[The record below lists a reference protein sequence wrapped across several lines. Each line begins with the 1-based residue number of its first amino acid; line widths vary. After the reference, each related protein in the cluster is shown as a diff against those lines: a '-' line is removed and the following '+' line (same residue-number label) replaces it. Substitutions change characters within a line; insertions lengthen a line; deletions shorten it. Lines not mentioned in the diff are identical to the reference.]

1 MIGRADIEGS
11 KSNVAMNAWLPRA
24 SYPCGN
30 SSDTSCIKLV
40 KSKGSIGLLSQSVFI
55 LKIKIKRAFA
65 LLLYAR
71 FLSSLSSPWDI
82 CVTI

>member
-40 KSKGSIGLLSQSVFI
+40 KSKGSIALLSQSVFI

-65 LLLYAR
+65 LCSTR
-71 FLSSLSSPWDI
+71 GFCPR
-82 CVTI
+82 